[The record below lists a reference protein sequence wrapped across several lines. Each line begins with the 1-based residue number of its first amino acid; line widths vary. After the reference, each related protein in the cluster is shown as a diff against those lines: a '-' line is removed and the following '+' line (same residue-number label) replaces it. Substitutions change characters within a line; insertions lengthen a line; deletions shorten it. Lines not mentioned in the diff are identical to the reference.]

1 MVYIIV
7 RDGVAHPYSI
17 PALIKDNPRTS
28 FPSLKYFSDELAANW
43 GVYPVTDVW
52 PVTASN
58 EAVDTLAIE
67 NIGGVWTQ
75 VYAVR
80 PMTDEEVQ
88 AIRAQ
93 ASAAML
99 QRIEQF
105 TAQFTAK
112 YPSAEVASWGTQ
124 AAEANAVLAGGSSVV
139 IAAFAATRGVT
150 EMVMAQRIAAKS
162 AAYMTIIGKVAGLR
176 DATFDAI
183 EAAQTPDQIQAV
195 LDGAMTQAQGM
206 AQAMGLVF

>member
-1 MVYIIV
+1 MKYVKITN
-7 RDGVAHPYSI
+7 GVAAPYTV
-17 PALIKDNPRTS
+17 AQLKKDNPLTS
-28 FPSLKYFSDELAANW
+28 FPKDAATSMLANW
-43 GVYPVTDVW
+43 AVYPLTDER
-52 PVTASN
+52 PSPASG

-67 NIGGVWTQ
+67 NIGGAWTQ

-80 PMTDEEVQ
+80 PMTAEEVQ

-105 TAQFTAK
+105 TAQFTQK

-124 AAEANAVLAGGSSVV
+124 AAQANAVLAGGSSVV
-139 IAAFAATRGVT
+139 IAAFAETRGVT
-150 EMVMAQRIAAKS
+150 EMEMAQRIAAKS
-162 AAYMTIIGKVAGLR
+162 AAYMKIIGKVAGLR

-183 EAAQTPDQIQAV
+183 EAAQTPEQVQAV
-195 LDGAMTQAQGM
+195 LDGALAQAQDM